1 LTREQG
7 CYIQAKKMSVPLKL
21 ATSSARAER
30 RGQHADPWLTVSG
43 WLWIAYVA
51 GVAALAAWLWR

>member
-1 LTREQG
+1 
-7 CYIQAKKMSVPLKL
+7 MSVPLKL